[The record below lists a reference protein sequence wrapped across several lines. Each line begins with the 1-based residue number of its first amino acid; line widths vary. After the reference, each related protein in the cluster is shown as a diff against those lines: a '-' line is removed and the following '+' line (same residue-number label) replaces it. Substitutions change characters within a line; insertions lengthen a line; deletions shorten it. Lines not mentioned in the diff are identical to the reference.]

1 MAGMSRTKFDFS
13 HLTADERVEL
23 AEELWDSLAEI
34 QGALPLTG
42 PQQEELDRRLAD
54 YQEDQGPGLALGR
67 GFGQDQRV
75 RRVNPALSLRP
86 VAAAEIQDAFRWYEQ
101 QRKGLGG

>member
-34 QGALPLTG
+34 QEALPLTG
-42 PQQEELDRRLAD
+42 PHQEELDRRLAD
-54 YQEDQGPGLALGR
+54 YQKDRDPGS
-67 GFGQDQRV
+67 
-75 RRVNPALSLRP
+75 PW
-86 VAAAEIQDAFRWYEQ
+86 AEVVDRIKESGA
-101 QRKGLGG
+101 